1 MAQLPPSLPHK
12 KEVSMTSKRSNG
24 EGTIYKNQSRNRF
37 EGQVSVGI
45 NANGKSIRRKV
56 TGRTRAEV
64 TKKMSVHRL
73 NQATLLK
80 RYRERLGLLVLEVG
94 RLTCFDIQRLR

>member
-1 MAQLPPSLPHK
+1 
-12 KEVSMTSKRSNG
+12 MTSKRSNG
-24 EGTIYKNQSRNRF
+24 EGTIYKNELRNRF

-45 NANGKSIRRKV
+45 NTNGKSVRRKV